1 LKYKQFFVSGTFVA
15 IRGKFEIPRN
25 RKDPEFIISS
35 IDLLYDLRDKKANQ
49 LNIRVST
56 KRLDQIFIT
65 DMNKLFLE
73 NQGKC
78 AVKFVVFDPLDNIE
92 IAMPS
97 KSVKIDPN
105 NEFIKTL
112 RTFDIEFDLS

>member
-1 LKYKQFFVSGTFVA
+1 M
-15 IRGKFEIPRN
+15 
-25 RKDPEFIISS
+25 
-35 IDLLYDLRDKKANQ
+35 LYDLRDKKANQ

-78 AVKFVVFDPLDNIE
+78 AVKFVVFDPLENIE
-92 IAMPS
+92 VVMPS
-97 KSVKIDPN
+97 KSIKIDPN
-105 NEFIKTL
+105 NDFIKSL
-112 RTFDIEFDLS
+112 RSFEIDFDLS